1 MIIWCKIFD
10 FKFCKLGVEMLNWT
24 KNIAES
30 DERFDCYNA
39 DDIVI
44 FGVKVDDSE
53 DVQINV
59 YKDCMSE
66 VINSKIIQKY
76 LEWLGNCCD
85 VVRAYLEETTGEEL
99 PDDWEEHI
107 EIYSASITFISEED
121 YGATVSFGESI
132 FEDHIIELEF
142 EKEEIINNCLNG

>member
-1 MIIWCKIFD
+1 
-10 FKFCKLGVEMLNWT
+10 MLNWT
-24 KNIAES
+24 KNIDIS

-39 DDIVI
+39 DGVVI
-44 FGVKVDDSE
+44 FGVKVDDGE

-59 YKDCMSE
+59 SKDCMSE
-66 VINSKIIQKY
+66 GINSRLIQKY
-76 LEWLGNCCD
+76 LEWLGDCCD

-99 PDDWEEHI
+99 PDDWEEYI

-132 FEDHIIELEF
+132 FKDHIIELEF